1 MEKECGS
8 PQSWLQIRP
17 SGHRPQTGGD
27 GAGFGQRRPGPTPQ
41 LFLSCVRASSHS
53 PCREA
58 LQEENVRR
66 EAGGFGRYLVS
77 RLEGSGPSVRHRP
90 CAQRRAGPGR
100 AGPGDA
106 GAETGGPNLQGLKTS
121 SPNPESFRPVQ
132 KTQWLC
138 VRNPLL
144 APKNVWCLGGRG
156 PGRRCGHNQLVA
168 LASAAESLWEL
179 GSGVRRAGV
188 RQASRGSAVRTGFS
202 LVERAGPGGMG
213 RGSPPGS

>member
-1 MEKECGS
+1 M
-8 PQSWLQIRP
+8 
-17 SGHRPQTGGD
+17 
-27 GAGFGQRRPGPTPQ
+27 
-41 LFLSCVRASSHS
+41 
-53 PCREA
+53 
-58 LQEENVRR
+58 RR

-144 APKNVWCLGGRG
+144 APKNVWCLGGTRPRKTLWPQPAGG
-156 PGRRCGHNQLVA
+156 PGQCGRESVGAGERGAEGRGQAGFPWECSSYGLQLGR
-168 LASAAESLWEL
+168 E
-179 GSGVRRAGV
+179 GRSGGHGKRVTARQLRAGGEGGGCGG
-188 RQASRGSAVRTGFS
+188 AWRG
-202 LVERAGPGGMG
+202 
-213 RGSPPGS
+213 